1 MTDHVPDSDLVT
13 PDLVGR
19 YGEALTHRH
28 GS

>member
-1 MTDHVPDSDLVT
+1 MTDHVPDGDLST
-13 PDLVGR
+13 ADLADR